1 MTVGYYDE
9 IRKKRVR
16 EHCNENGLSSTFY
29 CPAVTKKLRHVAGDK
44 SLVNPYKKPQ
54 RLINRLVEIFS
65 NVDDWVLDLFS
76 GTSILNCFLLVGLYE
91 IHPYRML
98 NEVLFYY

>member
-1 MTVGYYDE
+1 MMKYAKNEYGSIVMKTVYQARF
-9 IRKKRVR
+9 IAQR
-16 EHCNENGLSSTFY
+16 LQ
-29 CPAVTKKLRHVAGDK
+29 KKLGHVAGEK